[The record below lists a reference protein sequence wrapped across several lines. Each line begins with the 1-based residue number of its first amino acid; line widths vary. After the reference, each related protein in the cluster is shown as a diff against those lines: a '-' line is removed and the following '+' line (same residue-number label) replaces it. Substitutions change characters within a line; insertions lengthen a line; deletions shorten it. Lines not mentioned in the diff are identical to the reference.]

1 VEYAT
6 APVPTPVVVGTVVVR
21 GGAVLELVVE
31 SVVEVA
37 LTTDVEVGSGDCDV
51 VGSAES
57 D

>member
-1 VEYAT
+1 
-6 APVPTPVVVGTVVVR
+6 VPTPVVVGTVVVR

-31 SVVEVA
+31 VVVVEVSS
-37 LTTDVEVGSGDCDV
+37 TTDDEVGSGDCDV